1 MTNRLQETDR
11 PRGSGG
17 ELRRV
22 LDEWEFKHSPYRF
35 GQKLRN
41 AFMASGAFLIAM
53 AAIMKLVN
61 PATASRGFG
70 FWLIMFMVIIGLLSL
85 IIAALVHMGIKKFP
99 KKSVR

>member
-70 FWLIMFMVIIGLLSL
+70 FRSSLRLSF
-85 IIAALVHMGIKKFP
+85 IWALRSFP
-99 KKSVR
+99 RSQSANRPSYGGTK